1 MESSEMRRIPPIK
14 AVMTPFPNSIEVGR
28 TLAEARKMMAAHDI
42 RHLPVMEHGDLVGV
56 ITDRDVRLATEAAGG
71 RESQSG
77 VQIREICLRETYVV
91 DLAEPLDR
99 VLLHMARHHID
110 SALVVKDK
118 RLAGIFTMTDACRS
132 FGELLRTL
140 FPAGGDDRVA

>member
-1 MESSEMRRIPPIK
+1 
-14 AVMTPFPNSIEVGR
+14 MTPFPNSIEVGR
-28 TLAEARKMMAAHDI
+28 TLTDARKMMADHDI

-56 ITDRDVRLATEAAGG
+56 ITDRDLRLTTDSGG
-71 RESQSG
+71 ASRSG
-77 VQIREICLRETYVV
+77 AQIQDFCLRETYVV
-91 DLAEPLDR
+91 DLDEPLDR

-110 SALVVKDK
+110 SALVVKEK
-118 RLAGIFTMTDACRS
+118 KLAGIFTMTDACRS